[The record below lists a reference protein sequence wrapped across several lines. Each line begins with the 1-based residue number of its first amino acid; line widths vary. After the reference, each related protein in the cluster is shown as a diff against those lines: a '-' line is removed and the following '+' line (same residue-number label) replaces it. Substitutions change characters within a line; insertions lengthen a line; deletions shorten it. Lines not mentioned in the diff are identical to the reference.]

1 MCDSVV
7 LGLREHVMS
16 VWNAHAFVFVLY
28 SMWRLCLLCWCTS
41 LNSVWHL
48 PQELILLT
56 RAFFYFSLLSQ
67 KKNISTEFCELGSQ
81 YKHLYIFFPLLS
93 VICGQWKVTFIFIL
107 FFQSCQPQPIMRA
120 GCSLPSLVESELS
133 RMAVT
138 NVERPPTVSQ
148 MKIITLQS
156 PLTLFSLLTEGKV
169 PAGPSNEKLH
179 GEFEMERQRRK
190 IRRVRVRENF

>member
-67 KKNISTEFCELGSQ
+67 KK
-81 YKHLYIFFPLLS
+81 KHFHRVLWARLTIQAFIYFFPFAF
-93 VICGQWKVTFIFIL
+93 CHMWT
-107 FFQSCQPQPIMRA
+107 
-120 GCSLPSLVESELS
+120 VEGNIYFYPFLSELPTPTDNES
-133 RMAVT
+133 RVLITVT
-138 NVERPPTVSQ
+138 GGEWTVTYGCDKCRAAPHCLPNENNYTPEPPHLVL
-148 MKIITLQS
+148 ITHWGQGS
-156 PLTLFSLLTEGKV
+156 SRT
-169 PAGPSNEKLH
+169 
-179 GEFEMERQRRK
+179 
-190 IRRVRVRENF
+190 